1 MSQSHVSGVRLLP
14 GRLVL
19 TLYALILALPL
30 LWMVISSFKPSVE
43 VYGRPWSL
51 PTAWKFENY
60 AQAWEMGVS
69 QYFVNSLIVTS
80 ITIALVLVVAAL
92 AAYSLVRMHNV
103 VARLTLMAVMGS
115 LVISPQVS
123 IVPLYDLL
131 GRVGIID
138 TYEAMVLP
146 YVAYRLPMAILL
158 IRAVFLEVPKELEEA
173 SRLDGCG
180 SFRTFVNVYW
190 PVSSGVLA
198 TAAILTIYYT
208 WNEFLFALIFV
219 NSDEL
224 RTIPAGLMAFRDALA
239 TDWGVLLAGLTIA
252 AVPIVVVFLLGQRF
266 LIAGITA
273 GSVKG

>member
-1 MSQSHVSGVRLLP
+1 MRLPYVTGVRLLP
-14 GRLVL
+14 GRVVL
-19 TLYALILALPL
+19 TIYALILAFPL
-30 LWMVISSFKPSVE
+30 LWMVVSSFKPTLE

-51 PTAWKFENY
+51 PSTWRFDNY
-60 AQAWEMGVS
+60 STAWEMGVS
-69 QYFVNSLIVTS
+69 QYFVNSLLVTA
-80 ITIALVLVVAAL
+80 ITTAAVLAVAAL
-92 AAYSLVRMHNV
+92 AAYAMVRLRNWV
-103 VARLTLMAVMGS
+103 SRLTMLIVMGA

-131 GRVGIID
+131 GRVGLLD
-138 TYEAMVLP
+138 TYTAMILP

-158 IRAVFLEVPKELEEA
+158 IRAVFLEVPRELEEA

-180 SFRTFVNVYW
+180 SFRTFLNVYW
-190 PVSSGVLA
+190 PVSAGVLA

-208 WNEFLFALIFV
+208 WNEFLFALIFID
-219 NSDEL
+219 SDSL

-252 AVPIVVVFLLGQRF
+252 ALPIVVVFLLGQRF

>member
-1 MSQSHVSGVRLLP
+1 MSQSHISGVRLLP

-19 TLYALILALPL
+19 TVYALILALPL

-60 AQAWEMGVS
+60 SQAWEMGVS
-69 QYFVNSLIVTS
+69 QYFVNSLVVTS
-80 ITIALVLVVAAL
+80 VTTALVLVVAAL
-92 AAYSLVRMHNV
+92 AAYSLVRMHNW

-158 IRAVFLEVPKELEEA
+158 IRAVFLEVPRELEEA

>member
-43 VYGRPWSL
+43 VYGRPWNL

-80 ITIALVLVVAAL
+80 ITTALVLVVAAL

>member
-1 MSQSHVSGVRLLP
+1 MSPAWLLP

-19 TLYALILALPL
+19 TAYALILAFPL
-30 LWMVISSFKPSVE
+30 LWMIVSSFKPTLE

-51 PTAWKFENY
+51 PSTWRFDNY
-60 AQAWEMGVS
+60 SKAWEMGVS
-69 QYFVNSLIVTS
+69 QYFVNSLFVTA
-80 ITIALVLVVAAL
+80 ITTAAVLAVAAL
-92 AAYSLVRMHNV
+92 AAYSLVRLRNWA
-103 VARLTLMAVMGS
+103 ARLTMLIVMGA

-131 GRVGIID
+131 GRFGLLD
-138 TYEAMVLP
+138 TYTAMILP

-158 IRAVFLEVPKELEEA
+158 IRAVFLECPENSKRPAVSTAAARFGPSSTSTGPSVRA
-173 SRLDGCG
+173 S
-180 SFRTFVNVYW
+180 S
-190 PVSSGVLA
+190 P
-198 TAAILTIYYT
+198 AAILTIYYT

-219 NSDEL
+219 DSDSL
-224 RTIPAGLMAFRDALA
+224 RTHPAGLMAFRDALA

-252 AVPIVVVFLLGQRF
+252 AVPVVVVFLLGQRF

>member
-1 MSQSHVSGVRLLP
+1 MSQSHISGVRLLP

-19 TLYALILALPL
+19 TVYALILALPL

-80 ITIALVLVVAAL
+80 ITTALVLVVAAL
-92 AAYSLVRMHNV
+92 AAYSLVRMHNW

-158 IRAVFLEVPKELEEA
+158 IRAVFLEVPRELEEA

-252 AVPIVVVFLLGQRF
+252 AVPSVVVFLLGQRF